1 MVIVSSGGLSL
12 HISGRG
18 WYLYTGI
25 NHAGRRRCAQYI
37 ELSHLLSRSL
47 RMQAATVLLSQS
59 EMALEFYAITMQ
71 RQMNP
76 TFDRLEGV

>member
-1 MVIVSSGGLSL
+1 
-12 HISGRG
+12 
-18 WYLYTGI
+18 
-25 NHAGRRRCAQYI
+25 
-37 ELSHLLSRSL
+37 
-47 RMQAATVLLSQS
+47 MQAATVLLSQS